1 MPRRGRRGGGSA
13 RRGGAAGRTSSSLA
27 AAARG
32 VGVLVAC
39 PGQPPCAISH
49 RVVSAFVLRGVHTT
63 CLSWATRAGRAL
75 RVTLRGGLATEIC
88 PRHTRPVGPLI
99 APADA
104 LPRSQGPV
112 GCVGRVRSDLGG
124 APRPGRSPAAPPAKR
139 CQILASFRG
148 PWGRFPHT
156 KRAIYGGPYKTTK
169 RHGLNPLGVAEMRR
183 VGRLAVAAAT
193 SGSMLL
199 FAATAAAKP
208 KTKTKPKA

>member
-1 MPRRGRRGGGSA
+1 MVQLTQQDQPESKVKVGLILVYKPTGYSKMIAVFGICRLGNECSTLVGICELFCALFRVAEQRPPPHPLPSEFNRPLFSRRW
-13 RRGGAAGRTSSSLA
+13 T
-27 AAARG
+27 
-32 VGVLVAC
+32 
-39 PGQPPCAISH
+39 
-49 RVVSAFVLRGVHTT
+49 
-63 CLSWATRAGRAL
+63 
-75 RVTLRGGLATEIC
+75 
-88 PRHTRPVGPLI
+88 LI

-104 LPRSQGPV
+104 LPRSQGAV

-199 FAATAAAKP
+199 FAATAAAAAAAAAKP

>member
-1 MPRRGRRGGGSA
+1 VPRRGRRGGGSA
-13 RRGGAAGRTSSSLA
+13 RRAGAAGRTSSSLA

-32 VGVLVAC
+32 VGALMAC

-49 RVVSAFVLRGVHTT
+49 RVVSAFVLRGVHTA

-75 RVTLRGGLATEIC
+75 RGTLRGGLATEIC

-139 CQILASFRG
+139 CTNRASFRG
-148 PWGRFPHT
+148 SIFRFPHT
-156 KRAIYGGPYKTTK
+156 KRAIYMAAHTK
-169 RHGLNPLGVAEMRR
+169 
-183 VGRLAVAAAT
+183 
-193 SGSMLL
+193 
-199 FAATAAAKP
+199 KP
-208 KTKTKPKA
+208 KCMGDSR